1 MSSTYTPKEFGQL
14 IGKATKTL
22 QKWDREGRL
31 KAHRSPQS
39 NRRFYTHDQYLEY
52 MGLKAHNG
60 GKTIVYARV
69 STAAQKPD
77 LVNQMAALKAY
88 CESRQIKVD
97 EWMQDIGSGLNYKR
111 KQFGRLMEQVELG
124 QVRRIII
131 AHRDRLVR
139 FGYDYFDALCERHNT
154 ELIVVNG
161 DSLSPEQELV
171 QDLIA
176 IVTVFSAR
184 LQGLRSYKKVL
195 KEAALPKEAALRKE
209 EDQ

>member
-52 MGLKAHNG
+52 MGLKARDA

-69 STAAQKPD
+69 STAAQKAD
-77 LVNQMAALKAY
+77 LANQMAALKAY
-88 CESRQIKVD
+88 CENRQIMVD
-97 EWMQDIGSGLNYKR
+97 EWMQDIGSGLNYNR
-111 KQFGRLMEQVELG
+111 NQFGRLMEQVELG
-124 QVRRIII
+124 QVRHIII

-139 FGYDYFDALCERHNT
+139 FGYDYFEAFCTRHNT
-154 ELIVVNG
+154 ELIVVDG
-161 DSLSPEQELV
+161 DTMSPEQELI
-171 QDLIA
+171 QDLLA
-176 IVTVFSAR
+176 IVTVFGAR
-184 LQGLRSYKKVL
+184 LQGLRPYKKVL
-195 KEAALPKEAALRKE
+195 KEAALRKKAG
-209 EDQ
+209 Q